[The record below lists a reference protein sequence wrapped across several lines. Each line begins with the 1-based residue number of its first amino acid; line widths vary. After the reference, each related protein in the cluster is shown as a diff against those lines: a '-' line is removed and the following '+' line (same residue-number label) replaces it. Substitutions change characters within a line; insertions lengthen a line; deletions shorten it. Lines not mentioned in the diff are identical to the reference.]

1 MADIGTLSIKVNASA
16 TEATSG
22 IRSLTTALRSMQ
34 TAISKMDFGKLTSQ
48 LAKITDASKAVND
61 FAGAIERAI
70 AAIRELSHQ
79 SVSMGKVKVSV
90 VASDI
95 RDVGKAS
102 NHLPKATSR
111 LSDFGSS
118 LMRIAKYRFLR
129 TIIKS
134 ITQGFSE
141 GTQHLYAYS
150 EALNSADAAANK
162 STMDQYAS
170 SLLYLKNAA
179 GAAAG
184 PLLQSL
190 LPVVQQLV
198 DWFVAG
204 ANAINQFISALQ
216 GKSTFTKA
224 VYTMTEFGDET
235 KKATGAAKELK
246 KTVMGFDE
254 LNLLQVDNGR
264 GGGSSAET
272 PDYSKMFEEA
282 EIEGWATS
290 IAEAL
295 QPFMDWFSDL
305 DPALQLIAGI
315 GAAML
320 LWKIPGAVVNFF
332 STLLAKG
339 TTAAVGGL
347 GTLMSGAFGGVATGA
362 ALAGAAVGLF
372 WWHMEKGKQQ
382 WESSEEYKE
391 LQESLATIERNAD
404 EAKTAYQEF
413 KDEVAAWGE
422 KFETLETARDL
433 IEKIFEIYDKPVKDD
448 NDIATMIGLIE
459 TLNGLGLDGITLEYD
474 ELTGEISMT
483 KEEILN
489 VVRALDEQY
498 KMEAKK
504 QLLIKA
510 YKTLFTLEDRLNN
523 IEAERAKNM
532 ELLAEAEKDFKN
544 NNPTGTVDIGGF
556 TLGMVGGEAGYFG
569 TETAWDAYDARRVD
583 SYRQSIEDADKEIEE
598 INGDLADVN
607 RTITYLNHNDFS
619 KVFNDGAQAA
629 DNASTSISGETEE
642 IGKYNTATK
651 GARKSAVGFADE
663 NERIGGIKLDL
674 SDEEMDTF
682 KESTDDATESL
693 GDFKD
698 ETVETR
704 QKEINLKSTTN
715 AFGEKLDE
723 YGNTVDEATGKTKNF
738 GTSVKN
744 VDGKL
749 YDAKGNAIDL
759 HDAIQK
765 LVEMRTENNGAA
777 GVTQDIEDNLKN
789 AKDYCESLLEK
800 MGSLEEMSMQDYI
813 DNLIDAR
820 DALYDAKTYAY
831 NLYDNLNKASKY
843 RLRKMDQYALENAYV
858 DFDPTYNSQFASGGW
873 PDEGQ
878 LFLARE
884 AGPEMVGSIGGRTAV
899 ATNSDIVQAVSE
911 GVFNA
916 VMSAN
921 GGSRNGGGGDVHVV
935 LQLDDY
941 QFGNA
946 VIKSVNSNTRRTGQL
961 QIEGI

>member
-34 TAISKMDFGKLTSQ
+34 TAIGKMDFGKLTSQ

-70 AAIRELSHQ
+70 SAIKELSQ
-79 SVSMGKVKVSV
+79 QGLSVGKVKVSA

-111 LSDFGSS
+111 LGDFGSS

-184 PLLQSL
+184 PLLQAL

-198 DWFVAG
+198 EWFVAG
-204 ANAINQFISALQ
+204 ANAVNQFISALQ
-216 GKSTFTKA
+216 GKTTFTKA

-264 GGGSSAET
+264 GGGGADST

-282 EIEGWATS
+282 EIDDWALK
-290 IAEAL
+290 IKEAL
-295 QPFMDWFSDL
+295 QPFFDWFDGL
-305 DPALQLIAGI
+305 DPAWQMIVGI
-315 GAAML
+315 GAAIL
-320 LWKIPGAVVNFF
+320 LWKIPQAVVNFF

-339 TTAAVGGL
+339 TSAAVSGL

-372 WWHMEKGKQQ
+372 WWHMEEGRKQ

-391 LQESLATIERNAD
+391 LQESLATIKQNAE
-404 EAKTAYQEF
+404 EAETAYQEF
-413 KDEVAAWGE
+413 KDEVASWGE
-422 KFETLETARDL
+422 KFETLETAREL

-448 NDIATMIGLIE
+448 NDIAIMIGLIE
-459 TLNGLGLDGITLEYD
+459 TLNGLGLDGITLEYN
-474 ELTGEISMT
+474 ELTGEISST

-489 VVRALDEQY
+489 VINALDEQY
-498 KMEAKK
+498 RMEAKK

-510 YKTLFTLEDRLNN
+510 YKTLFSLESKLNN
-523 IEAERAKNM
+523 IEAERAENVEK
-532 ELLAEAEKDFKN
+532 LAEAEKDFNK

-569 TETAWDAYDARRVD
+569 TETAWDSKNAERVD
-583 SYRQSIEDADKEIEE
+583 AYRNSIELADQEIEK
-598 INGDLADVN
+598 INGDLAEVN

-619 KVFNDGAQAA
+619 KVFDDGAKSAG
-629 DNASTSISGETEE
+629 NASSAIGTETEE
-642 IGKYNTATK
+642 IGKYNDATK
-651 GARKSAVGFADE
+651 GARKSAVDFADE

-674 SDEEMDTF
+674 SDEEMDEF
-682 KESTDDATESL
+682 KDATDDATESTS
-693 GDFKD
+693 DYKD
-698 ETVETR
+698 ELVDTR
-704 QKEINLKSTTN
+704 QKVVNLKSTTD
-715 AFGEKLDE
+715 AFGNQIDK
-723 YGNTVDEATGKTKNF
+723 YGNTVDSATGKTKNF
-738 GTSVKN
+738 GTTVKN

-749 YDAKGNAIDL
+749 VNAKGEVIDL
-759 HDAIQK
+759 HSAMQK
-765 LVEMRTENNGAA
+765 LVQMR
-777 GVTQDIEDNLKN
+777 V
-789 AKDYCESLLEK
+789 EK
-800 MGSLEEMSMQDYI
+800 MASADAIADMNTKLKAVHAEVDAITKGLDIKTSADVEAIINLREELYKARMEAYLLTGYKPVLSKNQQKKADEIMMSGI
-813 DNLIDAR
+813 LGIDA
-820 DALYDAKTYAY
+820 Y
-831 NLYDNLNKASKY
+831 
-843 RLRKMDQYALENAYV
+843 
-858 DFDPTYNSQFASGGW
+858 ASGGY

-884 AGPEMVGSIGGRTAV
+884 AGPEMVGTIGGRTAV
-899 ATNSDIVQAVSE
+899 ANNQDIVAAVAD
-911 GVFNA
+911 GVYNA
-916 VMSAN
+916 VMSASN
-921 GGSRNGGGGDVHVV
+921 ITRNNGGGDVNVV

-946 VIKSVNSNTRRTGQL
+946 VIRSVNSNTRRTGQL